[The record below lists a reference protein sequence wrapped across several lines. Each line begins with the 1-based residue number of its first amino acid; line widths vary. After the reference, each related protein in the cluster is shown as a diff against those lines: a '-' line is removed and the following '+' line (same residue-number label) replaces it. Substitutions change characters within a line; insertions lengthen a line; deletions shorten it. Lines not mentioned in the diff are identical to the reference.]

1 MSLGPI
7 SVDDF
12 SHNQVQYIE
21 DPFTF
26 YALMRERSP
35 AHLSETIFGGTW
47 LMFRYEDCSRLMQ
60 DERLSNARSAVP
72 LRFLPPDQ
80 RDEFADMLD
89 VYSRWLAF
97 HDGKEHTRNRRQ
109 ANRGY
114 VPFTDEYLEPRIQR
128 IVDGLLDQV
137 DPTGF
142 DLMSE
147 LAFPLPAMVIADV
160 LGVPVDAHEDLNRW
174 TDDIA
179 HLFGSTSVSV
189 EHLRRTRESTRQLAE
204 FLASEANARRSRA
217 EGGLLHHLREIEVR
231 GHRFSERDVVAQ
243 AALLLFAGVA
253 SIRYLIGNSVR
264 ALASV
269 PTTERDVLL
278 KSDTVGPAIEE
289 LLRMCTPVSFVGR
302 VAGEDFDYTAS
313 DGTIV
318 PLRKGQPLLLY
329 IASANRDPD
338 AFDRADELV
347 LDRPLPNRHLTFG
360 VGRHLCFGDP
370 LVRQTT
376 RIALSTLYLRWPE
389 LKVPQQEANWNNNL
403 GFHGSTSLRVSGE
416 D

>member
-1 MSLGPI
+1 MSLDLVSI
-7 SVDDF
+7 DDF

-26 YALMRERSP
+26 YRHMREHRP
-35 AHLSETIFGGTW
+35 AHLSGSIFGGTW
-47 LMFRYEDCSRLMQ
+47 LMFRYDDCRRLMQ

-72 LRFLPPDQ
+72 LRFLPPEQ
-80 RDEFADMLD
+80 CEEFADMLD
-89 VYSRWLAF
+89 IYRRWLAF

-114 VPFTDEYLEPRIQR
+114 VPFSDEYLEPRIQR
-128 IVDGLLDQV
+128 LVDGLLDKV
-137 DPTGF
+137 DARGF
-142 DLMSE
+142 DLISE
-147 LAFPLPAMVIADV
+147 FAFPLPAMVIADV
-160 LGVPVDAHEDLNRW
+160 LGVPVDAHADLNRW

-204 FLASEANARRSRA
+204 FLASQDNARRSRA

-231 GHRFSERDVVAQ
+231 GQRFSERDVIAQ

-264 ALASV
+264 ELAAV
-269 PTTERDVLL
+269 PAAERDLL
-278 KSDTVGPAIEE
+278 LHPSTVGPAVEE
-289 LLRMCTPVSFVGR
+289 LLRVCTPVSFVGR
-302 VAGEDFDYTAS
+302 VAGEDFEYTAC
-313 DGTIV
+313 DGTVI

-329 IASANRDPD
+329 VASANRDPEV
-338 AFDRADELV
+338 FDRPEELV

-360 VGRHLCFGDP
+360 IGRHLCFGDP

-376 RIALSTLYLRWPE
+376 RIALSSLYRRWPE
-389 LKVPQQEANWNNNL
+389 LHVPAQEANWNNNL
-403 GFHGSTSLRVSGE
+403 GFHGFTSLRVTAAK
-416 D
+416 